1 MSDSTNCSVMLG
13 IPVDHVN
20 MTDALERIMTMVDEY
35 EVDGKNRLVATANV
49 DFIVN
54 SHDNKQEKI
63 AEELRST
70 LRNADMVTADG
81 MPLVWLSQMLGRP
94 LEERVT
100 GADMVPAL
108 AEKAAR
114 EGKSIYFFGGID
126 GSAKQTAQI
135 LSDRYPGLK
144 VAGYS
149 APMIDLDDEIEN
161 KIEIARINITEPD
174 ILLIALGNPK
184 QELWFNRFKR
194 YLKVPVSMGIG
205 GTFEFIAGMTSRAPE
220 WMQRV
225 GLEWIYRMTQD
236 PKRLVR
242 RYIKGLYTFNRM
254 TLPLILMNTVA
265 KRFRNSGPAFSENQF
280 NSSMQTSD
288 SEQAIWQNIRAINGL
303 DAGIELLSG
312 VKILNLDFSQI
323 RSFSSEDISKFMN
336 VFLEVQREN
345 MFCLVSGLRWLPNLL
360 FRLYRINDLLD
371 AVALQVV
378 EEVDEQYSS

>member
-1 MSDSTNCSVMLG
+1 
-13 IPVDHVN
+13 
-20 MTDALERIMTMVDEY
+20 MTMVDEY